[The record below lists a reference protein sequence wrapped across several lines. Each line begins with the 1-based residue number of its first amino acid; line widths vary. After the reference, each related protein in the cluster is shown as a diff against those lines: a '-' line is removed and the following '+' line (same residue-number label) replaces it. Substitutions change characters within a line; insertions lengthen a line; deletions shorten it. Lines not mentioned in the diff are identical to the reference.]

1 MNTGIPF
8 KQSISCLI
16 LLWSH
21 TYLCWSS
28 FFSAQAQSG
37 KRSEKNSSRAA
48 VWPSTPNCS
57 NSSLKIEMKSKQGV
71 ATLCDLSLASAWAL
85 LSHLFNLLPELSKSY
100 LWFILSQPSEPWTE
114 RPSICRTGSRVTG
127 IIKPEPSYG
136 PCGASSP
143 NLCLSL
149 WPPLL
154 KPSPSLHCPPCG
166 PQTHVACPCCTGCCH
181 CLQSLGFCVVSFW
194 SLLYLCPCTN
204 YSDPLV
210 SISLVVKM
218 NSCIVQMGLH
228 KKISELNALLH

>member
-143 NLCLSL
+143 NLSIPVTSSPETLPFL
-149 WPPLL
+149 AL
-154 KPSPSLHCPPCG
+154 PSLRASNTC
-166 PQTHVACPCCTGCCH
+166 
-181 CLQSLGFCVVSFW
+181 SM
-194 SLLYLCPCTN
+194 SLLHRLLPLPTKLRFLRGLLLIPSLPLPLYKLLRPFSLHFLSGKN
-204 YSDPLV
+204 EFLYS
-210 SISLVVKM
+210 SNGIT
-218 NSCIVQMGLH
+218 
-228 KKISELNALLH
+228 